1 MIYYQFKSFLD
12 KYFSFIAIIILFPI
26 FIFIY
31 LFIKIIDKTDPIF
44 IQKRIGKNGKL
55 FYLYKFKTL
64 RDSNYYKDKDSKYT
78 VRNTD
83 SRITNIGFF
92 LRISSIDE
100 IPQFFNVLK
109 GDMSLVGPRPSIEG
123 HPYFASKYPKE
134 LRPRLFFKPGLTGL
148 AQISGRNKL
157 SNKEKYEIDI
167 AYSKNI
173 NFWLDLKILFL
184 TPIVLINPKVNFE

>member
-12 KYFSFIAIIILFPI
+12 KYFFLIAIIILFPI

-44 IQKRIGKNGKL
+44 IQKRIGKWKII
-55 FYLYKFKTL
+55 YLYKFKTL

-92 LRISSIDE
+92 LEFLPLMKYHNFSM
-100 IPQFFNVLK
+100 FLK
-109 GDMSLVGPRPSIEG
+109 ETCL
-123 HPYFASKYPKE
+123 
-134 LRPRLFFKPGLTGL
+134 
-148 AQISGRNKL
+148 
-157 SNKEKYEIDI
+157 
-167 AYSKNI
+167 
-173 NFWLDLKILFL
+173 
-184 TPIVLINPKVNFE
+184 